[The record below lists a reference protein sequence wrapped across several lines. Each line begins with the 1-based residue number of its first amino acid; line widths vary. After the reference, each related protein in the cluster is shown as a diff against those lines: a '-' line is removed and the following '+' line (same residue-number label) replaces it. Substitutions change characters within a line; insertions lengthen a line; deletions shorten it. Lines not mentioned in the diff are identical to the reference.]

1 MIAPWIFVVLAA
13 VWFAWLGY
21 KADGRWIRWSVGGA
35 LYALVATTM
44 VIGLSD
50 AAFIP
55 VSHEAEASH
64 GLKKMI
70 LASLPILVVGGF
82 VMLLLFKRGRLGA
95 GQTTGSP
102 NPS

>member
-1 MIAPWIFVVLAA
+1 MIAPWIFLILTAI
-13 VWFAWLGY
+13 WFGFLGS

-35 LYALVATTM
+35 LYALAATTM
-44 VIGLSD
+44 IIGLSN

-55 VSHEAEASH
+55 LSHDDEVSHRFIT
-64 GLKKMI
+64 LI

-82 VMLLLFKRGRLGA
+82 VMALLWRRGRFNRGPAEL
-95 GQTTGSP
+95 